1 MKRFKHGLE
10 NEQIEFKRE
19 FNQGTLKAVIA
30 FANSLDGTLYIGV
43 DDDATVRGVEDV
55 HETLP
60 QITNYLRDCIEPD
73 VMQFVHVKAVEV
85 QDKHVIEI
93 TVQKGTEPP
102 YHLKAKGPTTKG
114 VYVRQGASSVNASTS
129 AILSM
134 ISANNVDSFEDK
146 VSINQELTFLKAE
159 EIFRLKNLPF
169 DGNSKMTL
177 GLVNHDRLYTNL
189 AFILSDQFDVPVK
202 VSRHS
207 GATKATFLDREEY
220 SGSIFAQEYD
230 IYDYLEGLSIMPSE
244 FDGLDRVEYFSYP
257 KSALREALM
266 NLLVHRDYSKSTPS
280 IIYAHADRIE
290 FVSIGGLVSNASY
303 EMIKRGISFPRNKK
317 LSNIFYRLGFVEA
330 YGTGIPRIIEAYKDS
345 PVQPEIFA
353 DESAF
358 RLTLPDLEYVK
369 NATHSNDKQP
379 SRKVTVIP
387 YENMS
392 REDMLIY
399 AMLNGNISLSKKEL
413 VTVTKLSD
421 DTVRRSLEKLML
433 LNAVEKV
440 GAGPKT
446 MYRQD

>member
-1 MKRFKHGLE
+1 MQKFKHSLE

-19 FNQGTLKAVIA
+19 FNQGALKAVVA

-43 DDDATVRGVEDV
+43 NDDATVWGVKDV
-55 HETLP
+55 REALP
-60 QITNYLRDCIEPD
+60 QITNSLRDNIEPD
-73 VMQFVHVKAVEV
+73 VMRFVHVKTVEV
-85 QDKHVIEI
+85 QHKQVIEI

-134 ISANNVDSFEDK
+134 INKSKADSFEDK
-146 VSINQELTFLKAE
+146 VSINQELTFIKAK
-159 EIFRLKNLPF
+159 EIFRLKSLPF
-169 DGNSKMTL
+169 NKNSMVTL
-177 GLVNHDRLYTNL
+177 GLLNDDGLYTNL

-207 GATKATFLDREEY
+207 DVTKTAFLDREEY
-220 SGSIFAQEYD
+220 SGSIFEQEYD
-230 IYDYLEGLSIMPSE
+230 IYHYLEMLSIMPSE
-244 FDGLDRVEYFSYP
+244 FEGLDRIEYFSYP

-280 IIYAHADRIE
+280 IIYVHADRIE
-290 FVSIGGLVSNASY
+290 FVSIGGLISNASY

-330 YGTGIPRIIEAYKDS
+330 YGTGIPRIMEAYKDS

-358 RLTLPDLEYVK
+358 RLTLPDLEYAK
-369 NATHSNDKQP
+369 NAIHSDKKQEQKAIP
-379 SRKVTVIP
+379 VIP
-387 YENMS
+387 YGAMS
-392 REDMLIY
+392 REDWLIY
-399 AMLNGNISLSKKEL
+399 AVLNGNISLSKKEL
-413 VTVTKLSD
+413 VTITELSD
-421 DTVRRSLEKLML
+421 DIVRRSLEKLML
-433 LNAVEKV
+433 LKLVEKV

-446 MYRQD
+446 MYRQA